1 MTSIYTHTR
10 WLDTRPL
17 KKSSHFCSIF
27 AINNV
32 LCVLKLHCTWNF
44 TWCLLKSN
52 LFLLNLS
59 LTFYPCL
66 FDSQKE
72 FHWLWITLASVWI
85 HSFHLTKFT
94 IWMKCT
100 LEIRFTHNHC
110 VYFEWLRERECVSCG
125 HASNRFEML
134 DMPMCACVFI
144 LCNVHWWDKILCNY
158 LFQEWPPV
166 CESMSKFSVIDM
178 LASLSHFWDCT
189 SFLSFGFWLFDL
201 FIWFG
206 VHFL

>member
-1 MTSIYTHTR
+1 MTTIYTHTR

-59 LTFYPCL
+59 LTFNPCL

-85 HSFHLTKFT
+85 HSFHLTEFT

-100 LEIRFTHNHC
+100 LEIRFTYNHC
-110 VYFEWLRERECVSCG
+110 VYFEWLRERVCILWSCFKLVEFLFGSKCLICQCVHVYLYC
-125 HASNRFEML
+125 A
-134 DMPMCACVFI
+134 MCIDEIKYCATI
-144 LCNVHWWDKILCNY
+144 YSKNGR
-158 LFQEWPPV
+158 LFAKGCQN
-166 CESMSKFSVIDM
+166 
-178 LASLSHFWDCT
+178 
-189 SFLSFGFWLFDL
+189 FLS
-201 FIWFG
+201 
-206 VHFL
+206 